1 MVECVVFENGL
12 GRLSSSKGKTK
23 EEGGHVSLVQLLCAG
38 QRGGRSRTNMPYR
51 DIWCV
56 SFVNLSKGR
65 ISDFI
70 MTERI
75 RQVGRG
81 GEAL

>member
-1 MVECVVFENGL
+1 MVERVVFGNSL
-12 GRLSSSKGKTK
+12 GRPFQREETK
-23 EEGGHVSLVQLLCAG
+23 EEGGHISLVQLLCAG

-51 DIWCV
+51 DIWYV
-56 SFVNLSKGR
+56 PFVNLSKGR

-75 RQVGRG
+75 RQEGRG